1 MAFPADESWV
11 VLSPIEA
18 SIKRKIEA
26 VGTPLREWDIS
37 INYGIKTGCN
47 EAFIIPTSRRD
58 EILAACRDE
67 AERERTAALI
77 RPILRGR
84 DIKRYGYEW
93 AELWIIGTHNGVRGK
108 FPRIDIDDYPA
119 VKAHLDQYWDKIAA
133 RDDQGATPYNLRNCA
148 YWEDFDEQ
156 KIIYPNMTKFLP
168 FYYDKKKFLQNDK
181 SFMITGK
188 HLAYLTAFFN
198 SSLFKLCFRD
208 NFPELLGGTRE
219 LRKVFFD
226 KIPVLAV
233 DDETNAKFAVLVEDV
248 QQAYS
253 EEKAAKIDQLLFDL
267 YNLSEEERDSCTR
280 CSLNCDS
287 ALL

>member
-1 MAFPADESWV
+1 M
-11 VLSPIEA
+11 
-18 SIKRKIEA
+18 
-26 VGTPLREWDIS
+26 
-37 INYGIKTGCN
+37 
-47 EAFIIPTSRRD
+47 
-58 EILAACRDE
+58 
-67 AERERTAALI
+67 
-77 RPILRGR
+77 
-84 DIKRYGYEW
+84 
-93 AELWIIGTHNGVRGK
+93 
-108 FPRIDIDDYPA
+108 
-119 VKAHLDQYWDKIAA
+119 
-133 RDDQGATPYNLRNCA
+133 
-148 YWEDFDEQ
+148 DFDEH

-168 FYYDKKKFLQNDK
+168 FYYDVEGFLTNQK
-181 SFMITGK
+181 CFIITGK
-188 HLAYLTAFFN
+188 YLAFLTAFFN

-219 LRKVFFD
+219 LSKVFFD

-233 DDETNAKFAVLVEDV
+233 DDETNAKFAALVEDI

>member
-1 MAFPADESWV
+1 
-11 VLSPIEA
+11 
-18 SIKRKIEA
+18 
-26 VGTPLREWDIS
+26 
-37 INYGIKTGCN
+37 
-47 EAFIIPTSRRD
+47 
-58 EILAACRDE
+58 
-67 AERERTAALI
+67 
-77 RPILRGR
+77 
-84 DIKRYGYEW
+84 
-93 AELWIIGTHNGVRGK
+93 
-108 FPRIDIDDYPA
+108 
-119 VKAHLDQYWDKIAA
+119 
-133 RDDQGATPYNLRNCA
+133 
-148 YWEDFDEQ
+148 
-156 KIIYPNMTKFLP
+156 
-168 FYYDKKKFLQNDK
+168 
-181 SFMITGK
+181 MITGK
-188 HLAYLTAFFN
+188 HLTYLTAFFN